1 MFNTSDKSAFDPVKF
16 LRELVSIKSLS
27 GAEGEAV
34 EFLVAQ
40 MWRLGFDSAFADE
53 AGNAIGIRANQD
65 SSAVQRDIIL
75 LGHID
80 TVPGAIPVRIDN
92 ELLYGRGSVDAKGAL
107 AAFVV
112 AASEVTLPAG
122 VRLIVIGAVEE
133 ESSSSK
139 GARWAAT
146 QYAPQL
152 CIIGE
157 PSGWNGVTIGYK
169 GNLLIDYALQ
179 RDTGHASGMQSN
191 VAESAI
197 EWWNKISDLISR
209 FNSEREQLFDQLIP
223 SIRAFNTDSDGMTDS
238 AKMKI
243 GIRLPPGFPI
253 DSTVREFCTWGGDA
267 RITVDSMDPAY
278 QSSRTSPLARAFNVA
293 IRAQST
299 GVHFKRKTGTS
310 DMNIVGPIWRCPIVA
325 YGPGDSRL
333 DHTPNEH
340 VPIAD
345 YLKSI
350 AILRDVLQML

>member
-1 MFNTSDKSAFDPVKF
+1 MYNTSDKPAFDPVKF
-16 LRELVSIKSLS
+16 LHELISIKSLS

-40 MWRLGFDSAFADE
+40 MWRLGFDSAFVDE

-65 SSAVQRDIIL
+65 LRIGQRDIIL

-80 TVPGAIPVRIDN
+80 TVPGDIPVRIEN
-92 ELLYGRGSVDAKGAL
+92 ELLYGRGSVDAKGPL

-112 AASEVTLPAG
+112 AASAVNLPAG
-122 VRLIVIGAVEE
+122 VRLVVIGAVEE

-146 QYAPQL
+146 QYSPQH

-157 PSGWNGVTIGYK
+157 PSGWDGVTIGYK

-179 RDTGHASGMQSN
+179 RETGHASGMHSN

-197 EWWNKISDLISR
+197 AWWNKISDYVSQ
-209 FNSEREQLFDQLIP
+209 FNSDREQLFDQLIP
-223 SIRAFNTDSDGMTDS
+223 SIRAFNTCSDGMTDS
-238 AKMKI
+238 ATMRI
-243 GIRLPPGFPI
+243 GIRLPPDFPI
-253 DSTVREFCTWGGDA
+253 DETFREFRTWGGDA
-267 RITVDSMDPAY
+267 QIEVDSMDPAY
-278 QSSRTSPLARAFNVA
+278 QSGRTSPLARAFNVA

-350 AILRDVLQML
+350 DVLRNVLQML